1 MGATSVTGL
10 YNDGV
15 GAADGYGKGN
25 KGSERMSLGV
35 HRLIGP
41 RVIGAGAVTLS
52 EPGEGDGVA
61 TVYFPTLPGGHAL
74 YSIQLTGGDSTQ
86 PFYSNFT
93 DTSFDV
99 EGGPGDVL
107 FWTIIKNGLW
117 GSTENDGPSSA
128 LANT

>member
-1 MGATSVTGL
+1 MGATSVTGIT
-10 YNDGV
+10 NNGA

-41 RVIGAGAVTLS
+41 RVIGAGSIVLS
-52 EPGEGDGVA
+52 EGGTG

-74 YSIQLTGGDSTQ
+74 YSIQLTGGGSTVAR
-86 PFYSNFT
+86 YSSFG
-93 DTSFDV
+93 DTSFV
-99 EGGPGDVL
+99 VTGGDTDTV
-107 FWTIIKNGLW
+107 FWTIIKNGIW
-117 GSTENDGPSSA
+117 GSTENDGPSSV